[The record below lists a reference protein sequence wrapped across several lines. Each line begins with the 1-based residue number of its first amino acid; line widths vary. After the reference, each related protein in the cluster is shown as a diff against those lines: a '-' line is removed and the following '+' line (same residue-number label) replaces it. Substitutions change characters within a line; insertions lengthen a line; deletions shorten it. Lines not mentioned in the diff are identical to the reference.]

1 MEFRSTLYDLRRFRA
16 FFAAFV
22 VVVTVAA
29 AALSMTRQPTFV
41 ASLSI
46 AVNRIHRQETAAY
59 QYDGYYAIQASDLF
73 TQTILSW
80 FLTPS
85 VLLEVYERAGVE
97 PHISSLSEL
106 VGRFRARKFSPQN
119 LVVQFAEPDRSN
131 AEKISAAIADVM
143 KERTSLTNQDDKG
156 DPIFEA
162 VPAKP
167 VIVESKPNIA
177 LNTVAGFLA
186 SIIVGFVLIAAARSL
201 RT

>member
-16 FFAAFV
+16 FLAIFI
-22 VVVTVAA
+22 VVVTVGAA
-29 AALSMTRQPTFV
+29 SLSMTRRPTYV

-46 AVNRIHRQETAAY
+46 AVNRIHRQETTAY

-73 TQTILSW
+73 SQTMLSW

-97 PHISSLSEL
+97 PSITSLSQL

-119 LVVQFAEPDRSN
+119 LVVQFAEPDKAN

-143 KERTSLTNQDDKG
+143 KERTTVTNQDDNG

-162 VPAKP
+162 VPAKA
-167 VIVESKPNIA
+167 VIVESKPNVA
-177 LNTVAGFLA
+177 LNTIAAFFA
-186 SIIVGFVLIAAARSL
+186 SIIVGFVLIAFARYL